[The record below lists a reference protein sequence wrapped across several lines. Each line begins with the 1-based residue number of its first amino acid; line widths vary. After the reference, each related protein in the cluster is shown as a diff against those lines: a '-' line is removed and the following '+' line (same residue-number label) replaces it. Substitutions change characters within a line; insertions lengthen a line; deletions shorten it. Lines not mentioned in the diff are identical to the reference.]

1 MIHLLVINSNN
12 RNNND
17 SDNKSLHRTN
27 NNIKY
32 KMNDIETNDNSNNIQ
47 VGKILSRKL
56 NEENKITPIDNNK
69 IDWCTQWLMQNTTY
83 ETINEGYTY
92 LQKTNTDYM
101 TVNTNHTYEGNIPN
115 NDIQKCMG

>member
-56 NEENKITPIDNNK
+56 N
-69 IDWCTQWLMQNTTY
+69 
-83 ETINEGYTY
+83 
-92 LQKTNTDYM
+92 
-101 TVNTNHTYEGNIPN
+101 
-115 NDIQKCMG
+115 